1 MNKSRGPV
9 VIAVA
14 IGLIVLAVAQRAA
27 AQAPQNMKL
36 TWVDRSGKTIETV
49 GTSAPYIG
57 PDLSPDGKRIAVHR
71 HEGDGGD
78 VWLLQ
83 SGPDAG
89 TRFTGD
95 GSNKVEN
102 SPPIWS
108 PDGTRIVYG
117 STRNGK
123 GGLYTKRADGTGPE
137 ELLIESEASK
147 VPMSWSRDGKYIV
160 YWVPGQ
166 MQWILPLT
174 GDRKPFQFSE
184 GQSSHAQIS
193 PDGKW
198 VAYLSF
204 ETGRGEVYVKP
215 FPTGSG
221 KWRVSKDGGVFARW
235 KEDGS
240 ELYFLAQPSRAKM
253 MAVEIRVNGS
263 SIQPGEPRALFDS
276 AYVNV
281 NHPGGNYHTFAVS
294 PDGQR
299 FLIPRPD
306 LSTAPDARTLTLFDR
321 DGKTVRTIG
330 ERGLYNQPVFSPDQK
345 QVAVVRLDP
354 EKGTQDIWVI
364 DAATGKGVALTS
376 SPRDEAGP
384 RAPVWSPDGKQ
395 VAYIATRTGTESI
408 YRRAANAETPEEL
421 LYKLNGAGIQL
432 TDWSLDGRYLNFYSV
447 QLGGNIL
454 FALPLE
460 GERKPIE
467 AARSEFQILAARL
480 SPDSRYLAYRSNE
493 SGKNEIWVRSFNP
506 SGGNAEKW
514 QISTEGGLGMVAWR
528 ADGRELYY
536 LGPDRG
542 VMAVGVRT
550 DSGFEF
556 GKPRLLFKAPD
567 SIPVVGTPGALASVG
582 RDGERFLFAV
592 PPPPPPPAPLQRV
605 SVLDRQGKTL
615 QTFGDPGRY
624 VGPTISPDAARV
636 AVMKFFENSDKSE
649 IWIFDVATGKGV
661 LFAGDL
667 NGVNGLLWSTDG
679 NQLYYV
685 TTRTGGFNVLLRK
698 RADGS
703 GSEELMYRHTPG
715 APLNINDVSRDGKL
729 LTFVSGGVIFVLPLT
744 GDASARQP
752 VEWLRDEYSNNSGR
766 LSPDGRSIAYISDE
780 SGRPELWVRAFDP
793 SSLVASEQGKR
804 KLTNDGAS
812 VMISWRADGRELYYR
827 KGDLGDALNI
837 AVDATPA
844 AGAQVPAP
852 RYLFRA
858 ANTTGGARN
867 ISPDGERF
875 AVVTSL
881 TPSK

>member
-1 MNKSRGPV
+1 MNTSNRTILV
-9 VIAVA
+9 AVA
-14 IGLIVLAVAQRAA
+14 LAFVVFATTQAATAQQAA
-27 AQAPQNMKL
+27 QNMKL

-49 GTSAPYIG
+49 GTSSPYIG

-78 VWLLQ
+78 VWLLE
-83 SGPDAG
+83 SGPSAG
-89 TRFTGD
+89 TRLTGD

-102 SPPIWS
+102 SPPLWS

-137 ELLIESEASK
+137 EVLIESETSK

-184 GQSSHAQIS
+184 SNSSHAQIS

-198 VAYLSF
+198 VAYLSN
-204 ETGRGEVYVKP
+204 ETGRGEVYIKP

-221 KWRVSKDGGVFARW
+221 KWRVSKEGGAFARW
-235 KEDGS
+235 KADGS
-240 ELYFLAQPSRAKM
+240 ELYFLSAISFGKM
-253 MAVEIRVNGS
+253 MAVDIRVNGS
-263 SIQPGEPRALFDS
+263 TIQPGEPHALFDS
-276 AYVNV
+276 AYLNV
-281 NHPGGNYHTFAVS
+281 NHPFGNYHTYAVS

-306 LSTAPDARTLTLFDR
+306 ISTSPDARTLTLFDR
-321 DGKTVRTIG
+321 NGNTVGTVG
-330 ERGLYNQPVFSPDQK
+330 DRGIYTQPVFSPDQK
-345 QVAVVRLDP
+345 RIAVVRVDP
-354 EKGTQDIWVI
+354 EKGVADIWVI
-364 DAATGKGVALTS
+364 DVATGKGVALTS
-376 SPRDEAGP
+376 SSRDEPGP
-384 RAPVWSPDGKQ
+384 RAPVWSPDSKQ
-395 VAYIATRTGTESI
+395 VAYIASRNGTESI
-408 YRRAANAETPEEL
+408 YRRAATAETPEEVV
-421 LYKLNGAGIQL
+421 YKLNGAGITL
-432 TDWSLDGRYLNFYSV
+432 TDWSLDGRYLNFFSQ

-454 FALPLE
+454 FALPIE
-460 GERKPIE
+460 GDRKPIE
-467 AARSEFQILAARL
+467 AARSEFQIVAARL

-493 SGKNEIWVRSFNP
+493 SGRNEIWVRSFNP
-506 SGGNAEKW
+506 SGGTAEKF

-536 LGPDRG
+536 LAADRG

-556 GKPRLLFKAPD
+556 GKPRLLFKAPE
-567 SIPVVGTPGALASVG
+567 SIPLQGTPGGLASIA

-592 PPPPPPPAPLQRV
+592 PPPPPPRPPLTRV

-624 VGPTISPDAARV
+624 GGPTMSPDASRV
-636 AVMKFFENSDKSE
+636 AVVKNFEDSDKSE
-649 IWIFDVATGKGV
+649 IWVFDVSTGKGV
-661 LFAGDL
+661 LFAGGLD
-667 NGVNGLLWSTDG
+667 GVNGLLWSPDG
-679 NQLYYV
+679 NELYYV
-685 TTRTGGFNVLLRK
+685 TTRTGGFGVLLRK

-703 GSEELMYRHTPG
+703 GAEELVYRHTPG
-715 APLNINDVSRDGKL
+715 APLNVNDISRDGKF
-729 LTFVSGGVIFVLPLT
+729 LTFVSGGVIFVMPLT
-744 GDASARQP
+744 GDASARKP
-752 VEWLRDEYSNNSGR
+752 VEWLRDEYNNNFGR
-766 LSPDGRSIAYISDE
+766 FSPDGRSIAYISNE
-780 SGRPELWVRAFDP
+780 SGRPEVWVRPFDP
-793 SSLVASEQGKR
+793 SSLVASEQGKQ
-804 KLTNDGAS
+804 KLTNEGAS
-812 VMISWRADGRELYYR
+812 AMISWRADGRELYYR
-827 KGDLGDALNI
+827 MFDLSDALNF

-844 AGAQVPAP
+844 TGAQVSTP

-867 ISPDGERF
+867 ISADGQRF

-881 TPSK
+881 PK

>member
-1 MNKSRGPV
+1 MNTSNRTILV
-9 VIAVA
+9 AVA
-14 IGLIVLAVAQRAA
+14 LAFVVFATTQAATAQQA
-27 AQAPQNMKL
+27 AQDMKL
-36 TWVDRSGKTIETV
+36 TWVDRSGKAIETV
-49 GTSAPYIG
+49 GTSSPYIG

-78 VWLLQ
+78 VWLLE
-83 SGPDAG
+83 SGPSAG
-89 TRFTGD
+89 TRVTGD

-102 SPPIWS
+102 SPPLWS

-123 GGLYTKRADGTGPE
+123 GGLYTKRADGTGTE
-137 ELLIESEASK
+137 ELLIESETSK

-204 ETGRGEVYVKP
+204 ETGRGEIYIKP

-221 KWRVSKDGGVFARW
+221 KWRVSKEGGAFARW
-235 KEDGS
+235 KADGS
-240 ELYFLAQPSRAKM
+240 ELYFLTTASFGKM
-253 MAVEIRVNGS
+253 MAAEIRVNGS
-263 SIQPGEPRALFDS
+263 TVQPGEPRALFDS
-276 AYVNV
+276 AYLNV

-306 LSTAPDARTLTLFDR
+306 ISTSPDARTLTLFDR
-321 DGKTVRTIG
+321 NGNTVGTVG
-330 ERGLYNQPVFSPDQK
+330 DRGIYTQPVFSPDQK
-345 QVAVVRLDP
+345 RIAVVRVDP
-354 EKGTQDIWVI
+354 EKGSPDIWVI
-364 DAATGKGVALTS
+364 DVATGKGVALTS
-376 SPRDEAGP
+376 STRNEPGP
-384 RAPVWSPDGKQ
+384 RAPVWSPDSKQ
-395 VAYIATRTGTESI
+395 VAYIASHDGTESI
-408 YRRAANAETPEEL
+408 YRRAANAETPEEV
-421 LYKLNGAGIQL
+421 LYKLNGAGITL
-432 TDWSLDGRYLNFYSV
+432 TDWSLDGRYLNFFSQ

-454 FALPLE
+454 FALPIE
-460 GERKPIE
+460 GDRKPIE
-467 AARSEFQILAARL
+467 AARSEFQIVAARL

-506 SGGNAEKW
+506 SGGTAEKW

-536 LGPDRG
+536 LAADRG

-556 GKPRLLFKAPD
+556 GKPRMLFKAPE
-567 SIPVVGTPGALASVG
+567 SIPLQGTPGGLASIA

-592 PPPPPPPAPLQRV
+592 PPPPPPPPPLTRV
-605 SVLDRQGKTL
+605 SVLDRQGKSL

-624 VGPTISPDAARV
+624 VGPTMSPDAARV
-636 AVMKFFENSDKSE
+636 AVIKNFDDSNKSE
-649 IWIFDVATGKGV
+649 IWAFDVATGKGV
-661 LFAGDL
+661 LFAGGPD
-667 NGVNGLLWSTDG
+667 GVNGLLWSPDG

-685 TTRTGGFNVLLRK
+685 TTRTGGFAVLMRK
-698 RADGS
+698 RADGT
-703 GSEELMYRHTPG
+703 GAEEQVYRHTPG
-715 APLNINDVSRDGKL
+715 APLQLNDISRDGKF

-744 GDASARQP
+744 GDASARKP
-752 VEWLRDEYSNNSGR
+752 VEWLRDEYNNNTGR
-766 LSPDGRSIAYISDE
+766 FSPDGRSIAYISNE
-780 SGRPELWVRAFDP
+780 SGRPELWVRPFDP
-793 SSLVASEQGKR
+793 SSPVASEQGKR
-804 KLTNDGAS
+804 KLTNEGAS
-812 VMISWRADGRELYYR
+812 AMISWRADGRELYYR
-827 KGDLGDALNI
+827 LGDILPDALNF

-844 AGAQVPAP
+844 AGAQVPTS

-867 ISPDGERF
+867 ISADGQRF

-881 TPSK
+881 PK